1 MQEVLPD
8 FVFKSLQQGFKA
20 FGQKMRG
27 YLTNE
32 AIVVATES
40 RTSSPVRV
48 PRNPDS
54 LQHPQVKNLYRPE
67 KALDTPGVL

>member
-1 MQEVLPD
+1 MLMALLFQEALPG
-8 FVFKSLQQGFKA
+8 FVYKSLQQGFKA

-40 RTSSPVRV
+40 RTSSQ
-48 PRNPDS
+48 S
-54 LQHPQVKNLYRPE
+54 PE
-67 KALDTPGVL
+67 GLSH